1 MPSLAGLFFYM
12 DYKIENNKQIIITK
26 PLKLDCGQTIRDFP
40 IAYETYGVLNKEKNN
55 AILIFHALTG
65 DQFVAG
71 NNPITNKEGWRT
83 TAVGPRKAIDTE
95 KYFIICSNVLGGC
108 MGSFGPT
115 SINKENNQPYGLNFP
130 VITIRDMVRAQ
141 EALLEH
147 FEINKLL
154 SVLGGSMGG
163 MQLLQ
168 FCALYPEKTFSAVP
182 IASTASHN
190 AQQIALNELARQ
202 AIMSDPLWNKGNYYQ
217 DKKVPKN
224 GLAVARMA
232 AHITYMSDKGLQEKF
247 GRKLQEKKDYEFTF
261 DADFQIESY
270 LRHQGKVFVERFDAN
285 SYLYISRAMDY
296 FDLSKQ
302 FKSGLNEAFHNHK
315 TKFLIISFSSD
326 WLYPTKNSKEI
337 VIALNASGANVAFA
351 EIKTDKGHD
360 SFLVEEPEF
369 LKTIKGFLDSNFE
382 IFKNE
387 K

>member
-1 MPSLAGLFFYM
+1 MN
-12 DYKIENNKQIIITK
+12 YKIENIKQITVTK
-26 PLKLDCGQTIRDFP
+26 PLELDCGQTIKDFP
-40 IAYETYGVLNKEKNN
+40 IAYETYGKLNEEKNN
-55 AILIFHALTG
+55 AILIFHALSG

-71 NNPITNKEGWRT
+71 INPVTNKDGWWN
-83 TAVGPRKAIDTE
+83 TAVGPGKAVDTE
-95 KYFIICSNVLGGC
+95 KYFIICANVLGGC
-108 MGSFGPT
+108 MGSFGPK
-115 SINKENNQPYGLNFP
+115 NLNNIDGEPYGLRFP
-130 VITIRDMVRAQ
+130 VITIGDMVRAQ
-141 EALLEH
+141 ESLLEH
-147 FEINKLL
+147 FNIKKLL

-202 AIMSDPLWNKGNYYQ
+202 AIMSDPLWNKGNYYK

-232 AHITYMSDKGLQEKF
+232 AHITYMSDKGLQERF
-247 GRKLQEKKDYEFTF
+247 GRKLQEKKDYKFTF

-270 LRHQGKVFVERFDAN
+270 LRHQGNVFVNRFDAN

-302 FKSGLNEAFHNHK
+302 FKNGLVGAFQKNK
-315 TKFLIISFSSD
+315 TRFLIISFSSD
-326 WLYPTKNSKEI
+326 WLYPTKNSKDI

-351 EIKTDKGHD
+351 EIQTDKGHD
-360 SFLVEEPEF
+360 SFLVNEPEF
-369 LKTIKGFLDSNFE
+369 LETLKGFLDSNFE
-382 IFKNE
+382 IFRNE

>member
-1 MPSLAGLFFYM
+1 MN
-12 DYKIENNKQIIITK
+12 YKIKNIKKIIVTK
-26 PLKLDCGQTIRDFP
+26 PLKLDCGQTIKDFP
-40 IAYETYGVLNKEKNN
+40 IAYETYGKLNEKKNN

-65 DQFVAG
+65 DQFVASD
-71 NNPITNKEGWRT
+71 NPITNKEGWWT
-83 TAVGPRKAIDTE
+83 AAVGPGKAIDTD
-95 KYFIICSNVLGGC
+95 KYFIICANVLGGC
-108 MGSFGPT
+108 MGSFGPQD
-115 SINKENNQPYGLNFP
+115 INTENNQPYGLKFP
-130 VITIRDMVRAQ
+130 VITIKDMVRAQ
-141 EALLEH
+141 ESILEYLK
-147 FEINKLL
+147 INKLL
-154 SVLGGSMGG
+154 SVCGGSMGG

-168 FCALYPEKTFSAVP
+168 FCALYPDKTFSAIP

-202 AIMSDPLWNKGNYYQ
+202 AIMSDPLWNKGSYYQ
-217 DKKVPKN
+217 DKKIPKN

-232 AHITYMSDKGLQEKF
+232 AHITYMSEKGLQEKF

-270 LRHQGKVFVERFDAN
+270 LRHQGRAFVERFDAN

-302 FKSGLNEAFHNHK
+302 FKNGLSEAFQNHN

-369 LKTIKGFLDSNFE
+369 LKTIKGFLESNFE

>member
-1 MPSLAGLFFYM
+1 MN
-12 DYKIENNKQIIITK
+12 YKIENIKKIIVTS
-26 PLKLDCGQTIRDFP
+26 PLKLDCGQIIKDFP
-40 IAYETYGVLNKEKNN
+40 IAYETYGKLNEKKNN

-71 NNPITNKEGWRT
+71 NNPITDKKGWWT
-83 TAVGPRKAIDTE
+83 TAVGPGKAIDTD
-95 KYFIICSNVLGGC
+95 KYFIICANVLGGC
-108 MGSFGPT
+108 MGSFGPKD
-115 SINKENNQPYGLNFP
+115 INKENDQPYGLKFP
-130 VITIRDMVRAQ
+130 VITVKDMVRAQ
-141 EALLEH
+141 ESILEH
-147 FEINKLL
+147 LKINKLL

-163 MQLLQ
+163 MQVLQ
-168 FCALYPEKTFSAVP
+168 FCALYPDKTFSAIP

-217 DKKVPKN
+217 DEKIPKN

-261 DADFQIESY
+261 NADFQIESY

-302 FKSGLNEAFHNHK
+302 FKNGLSEAFQNHN

-326 WLYPTKNSKEI
+326 WLYPTKNSKDI

>member
-1 MPSLAGLFFYM
+1 MN
-12 DYKIENNKQIIITK
+12 YKTENIKQITVTK
-26 PLKLDCGQTIRDFP
+26 PLKLDCGQTIKEFP
-40 IAYETYGVLNKEKNN
+40 IAYETYGKLNKEKNN

-65 DQFVAG
+65 DQFVTG
-71 NNPITNKEGWRT
+71 TNPVTNKEGWWN
-83 TAVGPRKAIDTE
+83 TAVGPGKAVDTE
-95 KYFIICSNVLGGC
+95 KYFIICANVLGGC
-108 MGSFGPT
+108 MGSFGPK
-115 SINKENNQPYGLNFP
+115 NLNVLNGEPYGLKFP
-130 VITIRDMVRAQ
+130 VITIRDMIKAQ
-141 EALLEH
+141 ESLLEH
-147 FEINKLL
+147 FEIKKLL

-168 FCALYPEKTFSAVP
+168 FCALYPDKTFSAVP

-202 AIMSDPLWNKGNYYQ
+202 AIMSDPLWNKGNYYK
-217 DKKVPKN
+217 DKKNPKN

-232 AHITYMSDKGLQEKF
+232 AHITYMSDKGLQERF

-270 LRHQGKVFVERFDAN
+270 LRHQGNVFVDRFDAN

-302 FKSGLNEAFHNHK
+302 FKNGLAEAFQNHK
-315 TKFLIISFSSD
+315 TRFLIISFSSD
-326 WLYPTKNSKEI
+326 WLYPTKNSKDI
-337 VIALNASGANVAFA
+337 VIALNASGTNVAFA

-360 SFLVEEPEF
+360 SFLVNEPEF
-369 LKTIKGFLDSNFE
+369 LETLKGFLDSNFE

>member
-1 MPSLAGLFFYM
+1 MN
-12 DYKIENNKQIIITK
+12 YKTENIKQITVTK
-26 PLKLDCGQTIRDFP
+26 PLKLDCGQTIKEFP
-40 IAYETYGVLNKEKNN
+40 IAYETYGKLNKEKNN

-65 DQFVAG
+65 DQFVTG
-71 NNPITNKEGWRT
+71 TNPVTNKEGWWN
-83 TAVGPRKAIDTE
+83 TAVGPGKAVDTE
-95 KYFIICSNVLGGC
+95 KYFIICANVLGGC
-108 MGSFGPT
+108 MGSFGPK
-115 SINKENNQPYGLNFP
+115 NLNVLNGEPYGLKFP
-130 VITIRDMVRAQ
+130 VITIRDMIKAQ
-141 EALLEH
+141 ESLLEH
-147 FEINKLL
+147 FEIKKLL

-168 FCALYPEKTFSAVP
+168 FCALYPDKTFSAVP

-202 AIMSDPLWNKGNYYQ
+202 AIMSDPLWNKGNYYK
-217 DKKVPKN
+217 DKKIPKN

-232 AHITYMSDKGLQEKF
+232 AHITYMSDKGLQERF
-247 GRKLQEKKDYEFTF
+247 GRKLQEKKGYEFTF

-270 LRHQGKVFVERFDAN
+270 LRHQGNVFVDRFDAN

-302 FKSGLNEAFHNHK
+302 FKNGLAEAFQNHK
-315 TKFLIISFSSD
+315 TRFLIISFSSD
-326 WLYPTKNSKEI
+326 WLYPTKNSKDI
-337 VIALNASGANVAFA
+337 VIALNASGTNVAFA

-360 SFLVEEPEF
+360 SFLVNEPEF
-369 LKTIKGFLDSNFE
+369 LETLKGFLDSNFE

>member
-1 MPSLAGLFFYM
+1 M
-12 DYKIENNKQIIITK
+12 DHTFENIKQIIITK
-26 PLKLDCGQTIRDFP
+26 PLKLDCGQTIKDFP
-40 IAYETYGVLNKEKNN
+40 LAYETYGELNEKKNN

-71 NNPITNKEGWRT
+71 NNPITNKEGWWT
-83 TAVGPRKAIDTE
+83 TAVGPGKAVDTN
-95 KYFIICSNVLGGC
+95 KYFIICANVLGGC
-108 MGSFGPT
+108 MGSFGPK
-115 SINKENNQPYGLNFP
+115 SVNKENNKPYGLNFP
-130 VITIRDMVRAQ
+130 VITIRDMVRTQ
-141 EALLEH
+141 EALLEYLK
-147 FEINKLL
+147 IDKLL

-163 MQLLQ
+163 MQVLQ
-168 FCALYPEKTFSAVP
+168 FCALYPEKTLSAIP

-202 AIMSDPLWNKGNYYQ
+202 AIMSDPLWNNGNYYHN
-217 DKKVPKN
+217 KEVPKN
-224 GLAVARMA
+224 GLSVARMA

-302 FKSGLNEAFHNHK
+302 FKNNLSQAFQNHK

-337 VIALNASGANVAFA
+337 VIALNASGASVAFA
-351 EIKTDKGHD
+351 EIKTDRGHD
-360 SFLVEEPEF
+360 SFLVDESEF

-382 IFKNE
+382 IFK

>member
-1 MPSLAGLFFYM
+1 MN
-12 DYKIENNKQIIITK
+12 YKIENIKQIIVTK
-26 PLKLDCGQTIRDFP
+26 PLRLDCGQTIKDFP
-40 IAYETYGVLNKEKNN
+40 IAYETYGKLNENKNN
-55 AILIFHALTG
+55 AILVFHALTG
-65 DQFVAG
+65 DQFVTG
-71 NNPITNKEGWRT
+71 TNPVTNKDGWWN
-83 TAVGPRKAIDTE
+83 TAVGPGKAVDTD
-95 KYFIICSNVLGGC
+95 KYFIICANVLGGC
-108 MGSFGPT
+108 MGSFGPK
-115 SINKENNQPYGLNFP
+115 NLNNADSEEYGLKFP
-130 VITIRDMVRAQ
+130 VITIRDMIRAQ
-141 EALLEH
+141 ESLLEYLK
-147 FEINKLL
+147 IKKLL

-168 FCALYPEKTFSAVP
+168 FCALYPSKTFSAVP

-202 AIMSDPLWNKGNYYQ
+202 AIMSDPLWKEGNYYKE
-217 DKKVPKN
+217 KKNPEN

-232 AHITYMSDKGLQEKF
+232 AHITYMSDKGLQERF
-247 GRKLQEKKDYEFTF
+247 GRKLQEKTNYEFTF

-270 LRHQGKVFVERFDAN
+270 LRHQGNVFVNRFDAN

-302 FKSGLNEAFHNHK
+302 FKNGLIEAFQNNK

-326 WLYPTKNSKEI
+326 WLYPTKNSKDI
-337 VIALNASGANVAFA
+337 VIALNASGASVAFA

-360 SFLVEEPEF
+360 SFLVNEPEF
-369 LKTIKGFLDSNFE
+369 LETLKGFLDSNFE

>member
-12 DYKIENNKQIIITK
+12 NYKIENTKQIIIDK
-26 PLKLDCGQTIRDFP
+26 PLKLDCGQIIKDFP
-40 IAYETYGVLNKEKNN
+40 IAYETYGKQKKKKNN

-71 NNPITNKEGWRT
+71 NNPITNKEGWWAN
-83 TAVGPRKAIDTE
+83 AVGPGKAVDTE
-95 KYFIICSNVLGGC
+95 KFFIVCANVLGGC
-108 MGSFGPT
+108 MGSFGPK
-115 SINKENNQPYGLNFP
+115 SVNKETNKPYGLNFP

-141 EALLEH
+141 EAFIEH
-147 FEINKLL
+147 LGINKLL

-168 FCALYPEKTFSAVP
+168 FCALYPERTFSAVP

-202 AIMSDPLWNKGNYYQ
+202 AIMGDPLWNKGNYYQ

-302 FKSGLNEAFHNHK
+302 FKNGLSGAFHNHK
-315 TKFLIISFSSD
+315 TKFLIVSFSSD

-360 SFLVEEPEF
+360 SFLVDEPEF
-369 LKTIKGFLDSNFE
+369 LRTIKGFLESNFK

>member
-1 MPSLAGLFFYM
+1 MN
-12 DYKIENNKQIIITK
+12 YKITNIKQITVTK
-26 PLKLDCGQTIRDFP
+26 PLKLDCGQTIKDFP
-40 IAYETYGVLNKEKNN
+40 IAYETYGKLNVKKNN
-55 AILIFHALTG
+55 AILIFHALSG

-71 NNPITNKEGWRT
+71 TNPVTSKDGWWK
-83 TAVGPRKAIDTE
+83 TAVGPGRAVDTE
-95 KYFIICSNVLGGC
+95 KYFIICANVLGGC
-108 MGSFGPT
+108 MGSFGPKN
-115 SINKENNQPYGLNFP
+115 INDKDGEPYGLRFP

-141 EALLEH
+141 ESLLKH
-147 FEINKLL
+147 FNIEKLL

-168 FCALYPEKTFSAVP
+168 FCALYPDRTFSAVP

-202 AIMSDPLWNKGNYYQ
+202 AIMADPIWNKGNYYR
-217 DKKVPKN
+217 DKKIPKN

-232 AHITYMSDKGLQEKF
+232 AHITYMSDKGLQERF

-270 LRHQGKVFVERFDAN
+270 LRHQGNVFVDRFDAN

-302 FKSGLNEAFHNHK
+302 FENGLVGAFQNHK
-315 TKFLIISFSSD
+315 TRFLIISFSSD
-326 WLYPTKNSKEI
+326 WLYPTKNSKDI
-337 VIALNASGANVAFA
+337 VIALNASGTNVAFA

-360 SFLVEEPEF
+360 SFLVNEPEF
-369 LKTIKGFLDSNFE
+369 LETLKGFLDSNFE

>member
-1 MPSLAGLFFYM
+1 MN
-12 DYKIENNKQIIITK
+12 YKIENIKKIIVTN
-26 PLKLDCGQTIRDFP
+26 PLRLDCGQTIKDFP
-40 IAYETYGVLNKEKNN
+40 IAYETYGELNKKKNN

-71 NNPITNKEGWRT
+71 DNPITSKEGWWT
-83 TAVGPRKAIDTE
+83 TAVGSGRAIDTD
-95 KYFIICSNVLGGC
+95 KYFIICANVLGGC
-108 MGSFGPT
+108 MGSFGPQD
-115 SINKENNQPYGLNFP
+115 INKENDKHYGLKFP
-130 VITIRDMVRAQ
+130 VITIKDMVRAQ
-141 EALLEH
+141 ESILEH
-147 FEINKLL
+147 LKIKKLL

-168 FCALYPEKTFSAVP
+168 FCALYPDKTFSAIP

-217 DKKVPKN
+217 DKKIPKN

-270 LRHQGKVFVERFDAN
+270 LRHQGKAFVERFDAN

-302 FKSGLNEAFHNHK
+302 FKNGLSEAFQNHN

-360 SFLVEEPEF
+360 SFLVEELEF

>member
-1 MPSLAGLFFYM
+1 MVIL
-12 DYKIENNKQIIITK
+12 TK
-26 PLKLDCGQTIRDFP
+26 
-40 IAYETYGVLNKEKNN
+40 KNN

-71 NNPITNKEGWRT
+71 NNPITNKEGWWT
-83 TAVGPRKAIDTE
+83 TAVGPGKAVDTE
-95 KYFIICSNVLGGC
+95 KYFVICANVLGGC

-147 FEINKLL
+147 LEIKKLL

-168 FCALYPEKTFSAVP
+168 FCTLYPEKTFSAVP

-247 GRKLQEKKDYEFTF
+247 GRKLQEKKNYEFTF

-302 FKSGLNEAFHNHK
+302 FKNGLNGAFHNHK
-315 TKFLIISFSSD
+315 TKFLIVSFSSD

-337 VIALNASGANVAFA
+337 VIALNASGASVAFA

-360 SFLVEEPEF
+360 SFLVDEPEF

>member
-1 MPSLAGLFFYM
+1 M
-12 DYKIENNKQIIITK
+12 DYKIDNIKQIIISK
-26 PLKLDCGQTIRDFP
+26 PLKLDCGKIIKDFP
-40 IAYETYGVLNKEKNN
+40 IAYETYGKLNNEKNN
-55 AILIFHALTG
+55 AVLIFHALTG
-65 DQFVAG
+65 DQFVTG
-71 NNPITNKEGWRT
+71 NNPITNKEGWWT
-83 TAVGPRKAIDTE
+83 TAVGPKKAIDTE
-95 KYFIICSNVLGGC
+95 KYFVICANVLGGC
-108 MGSFGPT
+108 MGSFGPK
-115 SINKENNQPYGLNFP
+115 SINSENNEPYGLSFP

-141 EALLEH
+141 EALLEYLQ
-147 FEINKLL
+147 IDKLL
-154 SVLGGSMGG
+154 CVLGGSMGG

-168 FCALYPEKTFSAVP
+168 FCALYPEKTFSAIP

-202 AIMSDPLWNKGNYYQ
+202 AIMSDPIWNKGNYYQ
-217 DKKVPKN
+217 DKKIPKN

-296 FDLSKQ
+296 FDLAKQ
-302 FKSGLNEAFHNHK
+302 FESGLNVAFQNHK

-326 WLYPTKNSKEI
+326 WLYPTKNSKEV
-337 VIALNASGANVAFA
+337 VIALNASGVNVAFA
-351 EIKTDKGHD
+351 EIKTDRGHD
-360 SFLVEEPEF
+360 SFLLNEPEF
-369 LKTIKGFLDSNFE
+369 LKTVKGFLDSNFE

>member
-1 MPSLAGLFFYM
+1 MN
-12 DYKIENNKQIIITK
+12 YKIENIKQITITK
-26 PLKLDCGQTIRDFP
+26 PLKLDCGQTIKDFP
-40 IAYETYGVLNKEKNN
+40 IAYETYGKLNDKKNN
-55 AILIFHALTG
+55 AILIFHALSG
-65 DQFVAG
+65 DQFVTG
-71 NNPITNKEGWRT
+71 TNPVTNKDGWWN
-83 TAVGPRKAIDTE
+83 TAVGAGKAVDTE
-95 KYFIICSNVLGGC
+95 KYFIICANVLGGC
-108 MGSFGPT
+108 MGSFGPKNLNVT
-115 SINKENNQPYGLNFP
+115 DGEPYGLKFP
-130 VITIRDMVRAQ
+130 VITIRDMIKAQ
-141 EALLEH
+141 ESLLEH
-147 FEINKLL
+147 FKIKKLL

-168 FCALYPEKTFSAVP
+168 FCALYPDKTFSAVP

-202 AIMSDPLWNKGNYYQ
+202 AIMSDPIWNKGNYYK
-217 DKKVPKN
+217 DKKIPKN

-232 AHITYMSDKGLQEKF
+232 AHITYMSDKGLQERF

-261 DADFQIESY
+261 DADFQVESY
-270 LRHQGKVFVERFDAN
+270 LRYQGNVFVDRFDAN

-302 FKSGLNEAFHNHK
+302 FENGLVGAFQGHK
-315 TKFLIISFSSD
+315 TRFLIISFSSD
-326 WLYPTKNSKEI
+326 WLYPTKNSKDI

-360 SFLVEEPEF
+360 SFLVNEPEF
-369 LKTIKGFLDSNFE
+369 LETLKGFLDSNFE

>member
-1 MPSLAGLFFYM
+1 MN
-12 DYKIENNKQIIITK
+12 YKIENIKKIIVTN
-26 PLKLDCGQTIRDFP
+26 PLKLDCGQTIKDFP
-40 IAYETYGVLNKEKNN
+40 IAYETYGELNKKKNN

-71 NNPITNKEGWRT
+71 DNPITNKGGWWT
-83 TAVGPRKAIDTE
+83 TAVGPGKAIDTD
-95 KYFIICSNVLGGC
+95 KYFIICANVLGGC
-108 MGSFGPT
+108 MGSFGPKD
-115 SINKENNQPYGLNFP
+115 INTKNNQPYGLKFP
-130 VITIRDMVRAQ
+130 VITIKDMVRAQ
-141 EALLEH
+141 ESILEH
-147 FEINKLL
+147 LKISKLL

-163 MQLLQ
+163 MQVLQ
-168 FCALYPEKTFSAVP
+168 FCALYPDKTFSAIP

-302 FKSGLNEAFHNHK
+302 FKNGLSEAFQNHN

-360 SFLVEEPEF
+360 SFLVDEPEF